1 LSDSIPGGLE
11 ALRFIP
17 AWTPPFANLRRFGML
32 RSLFS
37 GISGLRS
44 HQTMM
49 DVVANNIAN
58 VNTTGFKS
66 SNVIFEDTLSQIIRS
81 AGAPGAGIGGT
92 NPAQVGLGVQV
103 GAIQTNFLQGSAQTT
118 NKPTDLLIQGDGFFV
133 LKDGNEQV
141 YSRAGAF
148 TFDTDGYLVNSDGN
162 YVQGFPAVNGV
173 VDVYGTPT
181 DVRLQ
186 VGATIASTPTTDIG
200 VGGNIKADNTNPL
213 TLSATAYDIKG
224 AGHPLSIAMTW
235 NGTDGYD
242 IDVLDQTENPP
253 ASVGTGSVTFLPSG
267 SPNLPATMQAT
278 LPDGSVID
286 IDLEGLT
293 NYNGVESVAVKTS
306 NGAAA
311 GSLQQ
316 FQIAPNGTVIGIYSN
331 GVKRN
336 EAQIALANFN
346 NPGGLERL
354 GDTTFR
360 SSPNSGLAQVGVAG
374 TGGRGVLQ
382 SGTLEM
388 SNVDLGMEFTNL
400 IIAQRGFSANSRVIT
415 TSDEMLQELVNIK
428 R

>member
-1 LSDSIPGGLE
+1 M
-11 ALRFIP
+11 
-17 AWTPPFANLRRFGML
+17 PPFTNRRRFGML

-66 SNVIFEDTLSQIIRS
+66 SNVVFEDTLSQIIRA

-92 NPAQVGLGVQV
+92 NPAQIGLGVQV
-103 GAIQTNFLQGSAQTT
+103 GTIQTNFLQGSAQTT

-162 YVQGFPAVNGV
+162 YVQGFPAVGGV
-173 VDVYGTPT
+173 VDPYGTPT
-181 DVRLQ
+181 EIRLQ
-186 VGATIASTPTTDIG
+186 VGATIASTPTTSITI
-200 VGGNIKADNTNPL
+200 GGNITADNTNPI
-213 TLSATAYDIKG
+213 TLSPTAYDIRG
-224 AGHPLSIAMTW
+224 AAHPLTTVLTINAA
-235 NGTDGYD
+235 GDGYD
-242 IDVLDQTENPP
+242 VAITDTTD
-253 ASVGTGSVTFLPSG
+253 GTTGAGTVTFLPSG
-267 SPNLPATMQAT
+267 SSDPADPSTPPNSATIT
-278 LPDGSVID
+278 LADGSVIVM
-286 IDLEGLT
+286 DLSTLT
-293 NYNGVESVAVKTS
+293 NYNGQASISVKDTD
-306 NGAAA
+306 GFPA
-311 GSLQQ
+311 GSLSQ

-331 GVKRN
+331 GVKSN
-336 EAQIALANFN
+336 VGQIALANFN
-346 NPGGLERL
+346 NPGGLERM

-360 SSPNSGLAQVGVAG
+360 SSPNSGLAQIGVAG
-374 TGGRGVLQ
+374 TGGRGVMQ
-382 SGTLEM
+382 SGILEM

-400 IIAQRGFSANSRVIT
+400 IIAQRGFQANSRVIT
-415 TSDEMLQELVNIK
+415 SSDEMLQELVNIK

>member
-1 LSDSIPGGLE
+1 M
-11 ALRFIP
+11 
-17 AWTPPFANLRRFGML
+17 PPFANLRRFGML

-66 SNVIFEDTLSQIIRS
+66 SNVIFEDTLSQIIRA

-92 NPAQVGLGVQV
+92 NPAQIGLGVQV
-103 GAIQTNFLQGSAQTT
+103 GTIQTNFLQGSAQTT

-133 LKDGNEQV
+133 LEDGNEQV

-148 TFDTDGYLVNSDGN
+148 TFDTEGYLVNSDGN
-162 YVQGFPAVNGV
+162 YVQGFPAVGGV
-173 VDVYGTPT
+173 VDPYGTPT
-181 DVRLQ
+181 DIRLQ
-186 VGATIASTPTTDIG
+186 AGSTIASTPTTDVEI
-200 VGGNIKADNTNPL
+200 GGNISADNTNPI
-213 TLSATAYDIKG
+213 TLSPTAYDIRG
-224 AGHPLSIAMTW
+224 AGHPLTTVLTY

-242 IDVLDQTENPP
+242 IVITDTTDGT
-253 ASVGTGSVTFLPSG
+253 TGSGAVTFLPSG
-267 SPNLPATMQAT
+267 SPNLPATGSIT
-278 LPDGSVID
+278 LADGTVVTL
-286 IDLEGLT
+286 DLSGLT
-293 NYNGVESVAVKTS
+293 NYNGQASIAVKAS
-306 NGAAA
+306 NGFPA
-311 GSLQQ
+311 GSLTQ

-331 GVKRN
+331 GVKSN
-336 EAQIALANFN
+336 VGQIALANFN

-360 SSPNSGLAQVGVAG
+360 SSPNSGLPQIGVAG
-374 TGGRGVLQ
+374 TGGRGVMQ
-382 SGTLEM
+382 SGILEM

-400 IIAQRGFSANSRVIT
+400 IIAQRGFQANSRVIT
-415 TSDEMLQELVNIK
+415 SSDEMLQELVNIK

>member
-1 LSDSIPGGLE
+1 
-11 ALRFIP
+11 
-17 AWTPPFANLRRFGML
+17 
-32 RSLFS
+32 
-37 GISGLRS
+37 
-44 HQTMM
+44 MM

-92 NPAQVGLGVQV
+92 NPAQIGLGVQV
-103 GAIQTNFLQGSAQTT
+103 GTIQTNFLQGSAQTT

-148 TFDTDGYLVNSDGN
+148 TFDTEGYLVNSDGN
-162 YVQGFPAVNGV
+162 YVQGFPAVNSV
-173 VDVYGTPT
+173 VDPYGTPT
-181 DVRLQ
+181 DIRLE
-186 VGATIASTPTTDIG
+186 VGSTIASTPTTAIEI
-200 VGGNIKADNTNPL
+200 GGNITADNTNPI
-213 TLSATAYDIKG
+213 TLSPTAYDILGG
-224 AGHPLSIAMTW
+224 AHALKTLFTSIGGNTYDVEI
-235 NGTDGYD
+235 TDNTD
-242 IDVLDQTENPP
+242 PNAPIT
-253 ASVGTGSVTFLPSG
+253 GTGSVTFTSAG
-267 SPNLPATMQAT
+267 SVDPATAAAAT
-278 LPDGSVID
+278 ASITLADGSLVTFS
-286 IDLEGLT
+286 LAGLT
-293 NYNGVESVAVKTS
+293 NYHGQASISVKAS
-306 NGAAA
+306 NGFPS
-311 GSLQQ
+311 GSLSQ

-331 GVKRN
+331 GVKQN
-336 EAQIALANFN
+336 VGQIALANFN

-382 SGTLEM
+382 SGILEM

-400 IIAQRGFSANSRVIT
+400 IIAQRGFQANSRVIT
-415 TSDEMLQELVNIK
+415 SSDEMLQELVNIK

>member
-1 LSDSIPGGLE
+1 
-11 ALRFIP
+11 
-17 AWTPPFANLRRFGML
+17 ML

-92 NPAQVGLGVQV
+92 NPAQIGLGVQI
-103 GAIQTNFLQGSAQTT
+103 GTIQTNFLQGSAQTT

-148 TFDTDGYLVNSDGN
+148 TFDTEGYLVNSDGN
-162 YVQGFPAVNGV
+162 YIQGFPATNGV
-173 VDVYGTPT
+173 VDPYGTPT
-181 DVRLQ
+181 DIRLQ
-186 VGATIASTPTTDIG
+186 VGSTIASTPTKTVEI
-200 VGGNIKADNTNPL
+200 GGNITADNQNPI
-213 TLSATAYDIKG
+213 TLSPTAYDIRG
-224 AGHPLSIAMTW
+224 AAHPLTTVLTY

-242 IDVLDQTENPP
+242 VAITDTTDGATG
-253 ASVGTGSVTFLPSG
+253 SGSVTFLPSG
-267 SPNLPATMQAT
+267 SPNLPATAT
-278 LPDGSVID
+278 ITLADGSVVEM
-286 IDLEGLT
+286 DLSGLT
-293 NYNGVESVAVKTS
+293 NYNGQASISVKATD
-306 NGAAA
+306 GFPA
-311 GSLQQ
+311 GSLSQ

-331 GVKRN
+331 GVKEN
-336 EAQIALANFN
+336 VGQIALANFN

-354 GDTTFR
+354 GDTTYR

-374 TGGRGVLQ
+374 TGGRGVMQ
-382 SGTLEM
+382 SGILEM

-400 IIAQRGFSANSRVIT
+400 IIAQRGFQANSRVIT
-415 TSDEMLQELVNIK
+415 SSDEMLQELVNIK

>member
-1 LSDSIPGGLE
+1 
-11 ALRFIP
+11 
-17 AWTPPFANLRRFGML
+17 ML

-58 VNTTGFKS
+58 VNTTGYKS

-173 VDVYGTPT
+173 VDPYGTPT
-181 DVRLQ
+181 DIRLQ
-186 VGATIASTPTTDIG
+186 VGSTIPSDPTTAIG
-200 VGGNIKADNTNPL
+200 IGGNIKADNTNPL

-224 AGHPLSIAMTW
+224 AAHPLSIAMTW
-235 NGTDGYD
+235 NGTNGYD
-242 IDVLDQTENPP
+242 IDVLDQTEDPP
-253 ASVGTGSVTFLPSG
+253 ASIGTGSITFDPAG
-267 SPNLPATMQAT
+267 APNLPATMQAT

-286 IDLEGLT
+286 IDLSGLT
-293 NYNGVESVAVKTS
+293 NYNGVESVDVKTS

-336 EAQIALANFN
+336 EGQIALANFN

>member
-1 LSDSIPGGLE
+1 
-11 ALRFIP
+11 
-17 AWTPPFANLRRFGML
+17 ML

-92 NPAQVGLGVQV
+92 NPAQIGLGVQV

-173 VDVYGTPT
+173 VDPYGTPT
-181 DVRLQ
+181 DIRLQ
-186 VGATIASTPTTDIG
+186 VGATIASTPTTLVT
-200 VGGNIKADNTNPL
+200 VGGNIKADNTNPI

-224 AGHPLSIAMTW
+224 AGHPLSMLFTW

-242 IDVLDQTENPP
+242 VVVTDETDSTTG
-253 ASVGTGSVTFLPSG
+253 AGSVTFLPSG
-267 SPNLPATMQAT
+267 SPNTPATAT
-278 LPDGSVID
+278 ITLADGSVVD
-286 IDLEGLT
+286 INLDGLT
-293 NYNGVESVAVKTS
+293 NYNGVESVSVKES

-336 EAQIALANFN
+336 EGQIALANFN

-415 TSDEMLQELVNIK
+415 SSDEMLQELVNIK

>member
-1 LSDSIPGGLE
+1 
-11 ALRFIP
+11 
-17 AWTPPFANLRRFGML
+17 MM

-37 GISGLRS
+37 GISGLRA

-66 SNVIFEDTLSQIIRS
+66 SNVIFEDTLSQIMRS

-103 GAIQTNFLQGSAQTT
+103 GTIQTNFLQGSAQTT

-141 YSRAGAF
+141 YTRAGAY

-162 YVQGFPAVNGV
+162 YIQGFPATNGV
-173 VDVYGTPT
+173 VDPYGTPG
-181 DVRLQ
+181 DIRLQ
-186 VGATIASTPTTDIG
+186 VGATIPSTPTSLVTI
-200 VGGNIKADNTNPL
+200 GGNIKADNTNTI
-213 TLSATAYDIKG
+213 TLSATAYDIRG
-224 AGHPLSIAMTW
+224 AGHPLSIVLTY
-235 NGTDGYD
+235 NGATPGYDVAITDATDG
-242 IDVLDQTENPP
+242 TT
-253 ASVGTGSVTFLPSG
+253 GTGSIAFLPSG
-267 SPNLPATMQAT
+267 SSDLTTTPSPQAT
-278 LPDGSVID
+278 ITLADGTVVDMSLD
-286 IDLEGLT
+286 GLT
-293 NYNGVESVAVKTS
+293 NYNGVDSVGVKET
-306 NGAAA
+306 NGASA
-311 GSLQQ
+311 GSLTQ

-331 GVKRN
+331 GTKRN

-346 NPGGLERL
+346 NPNGLEKL

-360 SSPNSGLAQVGVAG
+360 SSPNSGLAQIGVAG

-388 SNVDLGMEFTNL
+388 SNVDLGQEFTNL